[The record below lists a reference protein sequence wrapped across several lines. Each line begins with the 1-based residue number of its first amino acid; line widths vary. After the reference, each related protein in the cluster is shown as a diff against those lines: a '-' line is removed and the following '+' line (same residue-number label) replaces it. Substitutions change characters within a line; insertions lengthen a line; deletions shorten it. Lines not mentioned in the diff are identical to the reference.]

1 MYQMALNRISRHLRE
16 ILFLLAVA
24 LIFGLLWYTQNLVRQ
39 LRLEARSIL
48 EFYASFYQRAAT
60 EADDEELNFIFEQ
73 IIQRTN
79 FPIVVTDNRGEPSAW
94 KGIDVDPNDRSPEAL
109 AKVKRIVRQMAKEM
123 EPIPLRY
130 EDYVIGRLY
139 YGDSRL
145 ITELVRL
152 PYIEIGLVGLFLF
165 VAFVGYS
172 SLKRSEQQLI
182 WVGLSRE
189 TAHQLGTP
197 ISSLLGWIEL
207 LRTAESSEKVGEIVA
222 EMAHDLS
229 RLEKVAA
236 RFSQIGSRA
245 DLKEQDV
252 QAVLHDVAEYFR
264 RRIPHMGK
272 QITIEED
279 YHPVP
284 KVAIN
289 RELFEWVIENLVK
302 NGLEALDKDPG
313 KIILRLRPAE
323 TRGRTVQID
332 VIDNGRGM
340 DAKERRRVFQP
351 GYSTK
356 RRGWGLGLSL
366 SKRIVEE
373 YHHGQLFVRQSQ
385 PGVGTTMR
393 ILL

>member
-1 MYQMALNRISRHLRE
+1 MALNRISRHLRE